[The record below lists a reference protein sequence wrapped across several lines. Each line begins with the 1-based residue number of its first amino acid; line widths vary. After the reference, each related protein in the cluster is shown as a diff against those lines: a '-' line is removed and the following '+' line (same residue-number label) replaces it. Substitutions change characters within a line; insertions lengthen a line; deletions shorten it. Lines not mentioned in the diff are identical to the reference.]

1 MIPGNEPEF
10 SGKNKNFKIHK
21 MKNYSSTIFAL
32 FMIALFSCNNSRN
45 NIANK
50 KSVAAT
56 SAIIFSDAAIT
67 KLPNKQVCMIN
78 NRFMNSDQI
87 AVPIDNKT
95 YYGCCE
101 GCVKALNGDSTT
113 HYTTDPLSGEQVD
126 KAIAFIIGK
135 PGSKE
140 DVLYFK
146 TEANARE
153 YFTKTFQPVKG
164 SK

>member
-1 MIPGNEPEF
+1 
-10 SGKNKNFKIHK
+10 

-32 FMIALFSCNNSRN
+32 FMVALFSCNNSSN
-45 NIANK
+45 NIASK
-50 KSVAAT
+50 KSIVAT
-56 SAIIFSDAAIT
+56 SAIIFSDTAIT
-67 KLPNKQVCMIN
+67 KLLNKQVCMIN

-87 AVPIDNKT
+87 AVPIENKT

-101 GCVKALNGDSTT
+101 GCVKALNEDSTT

-146 TEANARE
+146 TETNARE
-153 YFTKTFQPVKG
+153 YFAKTFQPVKG
-164 SK
+164 SKSIQ

>member
-1 MIPGNEPEF
+1 
-10 SGKNKNFKIHK
+10 
-21 MKNYSSTIFAL
+21 MKNYSLIIPAIFLVILTSCSTG
-32 FMIALFSCNNSRN
+32 SNNTVN
-45 NIANK
+45 NKNN
-50 KSVAAT
+50 VAPPT
-56 SAIIFSDAAIT
+56 VIFSNTAIT

-101 GCVKALNGDSTT
+101 GCVKALNEDSTT
-113 HYTTDPLSGEQVD
+113 HYTADPLSGDQVD
-126 KAIAFIIGK
+126 KAIAYIIGK

-146 TEANARE
+146 TETNARE
-153 YFTKTFQPVKG
+153 YFAKTFQSGKG
-164 SK
+164 SKSIQ

>member
-1 MIPGNEPEF
+1 
-10 SGKNKNFKIHK
+10 
-21 MKNYSSTIFAL
+21 MKTNRYLSFAFVL
-32 FMIALFSCNNSRN
+32 FLTALISCNYGSN
-45 NIANK
+45 NAANN
-50 KSVAAT
+50 KSNAVT
-56 SAIIFSDAAIT
+56 PTIIFSDAAIT

-87 AVPIDNKT
+87 VVPIDNKT

-101 GCVKALNGDSTT
+101 GCVKALNEDSTT
-113 HYTTDPLSGEQVD
+113 HYTADPLSGEQVD

-146 TEANARE
+146 TETNARE
-153 YFTKTFQPVKG
+153 YFAKTFQPVKG
-164 SK
+164 SKSIQ

>member
-1 MIPGNEPEF
+1 
-10 SGKNKNFKIHK
+10 
-21 MKNYSSTIFAL
+21 MKNYSLIIPAIFLVILTSCSTG
-32 FMIALFSCNNSRN
+32 SNNAVN
-45 NIANK
+45 NKNN
-50 KSVAAT
+50 VAPPT
-56 SAIIFSDAAIT
+56 VIFSNTAVT

-101 GCVKALNGDSTT
+101 GCVKALNEDSTT
-113 HYTTDPLSGEQVD
+113 HYTADPLSGEQVD
-126 KAIAFIIGK
+126 KASAYIIGK

-146 TEANARE
+146 TETNARE
-153 YFTKTFQPVKG
+153 YFAKTFQPVKG